1 MLREFWN
8 WSKRHLLLITL
19 VSCVSLF
26 AFAYINIHILHMTSE
41 PEFCAMCHPAQ
52 GYGPLAEVD
61 SWKHSAHAD
70 AGVSCL
76 DCHGRPGV
84 DGYIMAK
91 MGGLKDLYMQFTI
104 TKEHKLEILSNP
116 DADLVPQ
123 ETCLYCHSDETNKDY
138 RENHPYPIKLV
149 EMRLSD
155 TVVNPEFRQR
165 KGLPDI
171 MTDTAVGGTNFDH
184 ALHTED
190 LELTC
195 NDCHFGVV
203 HREQSKTDRMN
214 MCVECH
220 SDTEDAPQLAD
231 CTVCHET
238 QVAMNEGKGAPG
250 LEGEASLMYAEGID
264 CQSCHTGVDEG
275 LFRPAASSCLDC
287 HEEGYEDVYAEWSK
301 ETGEELKKLNGL
313 KEKVEQ
319 ALIQADEDKRDTS
332 AGWELYAAALTKLN
346 FVKDDGTIG
355 VHNRDYA
362 DTILRSAKADLE
374 KIEAQLQNM

>member
-1 MLREFWN
+1 MLRQFWN
-8 WSKRHLLLITL
+8 WSKKHLLLITL
-19 VSCVSLF
+19 LSSVSLVV
-26 AFAYINIHILHMTSE
+26 FAYVNIHILHMTSE
-41 PEFCAMCHPAQ
+41 PEFCVMCHPAE

-61 SWKHSAHAD
+61 SWKHSAHAE

-104 TKEHKLEILSNP
+104 SKEHKLEILSNP
-116 DADLVPQ
+116 DADLVPE
-123 ETCLYCHSDETNKDY
+123 ETCLYCHSDEINKEY

-171 MTDTAVGGTNFDH
+171 MTDTAVGGTHFDH

-190 LELTC
+190 LELSC

-220 SDTEDAPQLAD
+220 ADSEEAPQLAD

-238 QVAMNEGKGAPG
+238 QVAMNEGKGAHG
-250 LEGEASLMYAEGID
+250 IEGEASLMFAEGLD
-264 CQSCHTGVDEG
+264 CQSCHTGIDEG
-275 LFRPAASSCLDC
+275 LFRPTASSCLDC
-287 HEEGYEDVYAEWSK
+287 HEEGYDEVYSEWSK
-301 ETGEELKKLNGL
+301 ETGEELAKLDSL

-319 ALIQADEDKRDTS
+319 ALLQADEDKRDTS
-332 AGWELYAAALTKLN
+332 AGWQLYAAALSKLN

-362 DTILRSAKADLE
+362 DTILSAAKEDLE
-374 KIEAQLQNM
+374 QIEAQLKNN